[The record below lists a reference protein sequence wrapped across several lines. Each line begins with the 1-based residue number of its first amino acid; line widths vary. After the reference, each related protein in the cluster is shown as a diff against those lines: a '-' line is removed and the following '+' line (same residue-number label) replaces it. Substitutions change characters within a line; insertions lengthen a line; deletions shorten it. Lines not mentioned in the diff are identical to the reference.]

1 MSTPFQNRLVGTIIV
16 AAAAVIFLPDLLDG
30 EQKSF
35 QQQFEDIPK
44 APTFEMKAQTKSFPQ
59 DSVDAIETESLPS
72 DEKAKDQQLR
82 FENTPETPDIAT
94 VTINEAESQA
104 MVANTEQS
112 IESDDA
118 VEETSNLSQLTDTD
132 KNVVAWVIQLGSF
145 RSKDNVDSLLKKLKT
160 HNFTAFSK
168 PIVTGSG
175 ELTQVYVGP
184 DINKNRLTGQLAEL
198 KRLTNVQGKITQFKP
213 E

>member
-44 APTFEMKAQTKSFPQ
+44 APTFEMKAQTKTFPQ

-72 DEKAKDQQLR
+72 DEKAKDHQLR
-82 FENTPETPDIAT
+82 FETTPATPDITT
-94 VTINEAESQA
+94 VTTNEPDSQT
-104 MVANTEQS
+104 MVVNTEQS
-112 IESDDA
+112 IDNDDA
-118 VEETSNLSQLTDTD
+118 IEEASNPSQLTNDAD

-145 RSKDNVDSLLKKLKT
+145 RSKGNVDSLLLSLI
-160 HNFTAFSK
+160 H
-168 PIVTGSG
+168 I
-175 ELTQVYVGP
+175 
-184 DINKNRLTGQLAEL
+184 
-198 KRLTNVQGKITQFKP
+198 
-213 E
+213 